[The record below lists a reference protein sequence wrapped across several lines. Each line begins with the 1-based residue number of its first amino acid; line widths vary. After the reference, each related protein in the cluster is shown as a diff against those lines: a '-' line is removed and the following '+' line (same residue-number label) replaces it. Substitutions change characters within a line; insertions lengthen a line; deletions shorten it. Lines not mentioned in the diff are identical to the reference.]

1 MPSPFP
7 GMDPYLE
14 GYLWPDVHHRLAT
27 QISDQLMP
35 LVRPRYV
42 ARLEIQMVTDDA
54 PELEIGIMY
63 PDVEVVRPRRGRSE
77 QPSLSN
83 RTETRTAGTT
93 MMTPTSLS
101 VPLLEVEIRLATIE
115 IRDTAENR
123 LVSSIEILSPV
134 NKREPGLSKY
144 RDKQRRLREA
154 HVHILDIDLLRRGQR
169 PLAHPRIPAQAY
181 RVTLSR
187 AGEPVADIWTMR
199 LQDPLPVVPV
209 PLRAPDADV
218 PLDLAMAL
226 NTIYDR
232 AAYDLSL
239 DYHESPPPPMLSD
252 DELAWVKERIDAFTM
267 PPQPAD
273 ENPLPPAAT
282 NPKPK
287 S

>member
-35 LVRPRYV
+35 LVRPHYV
-42 ARLEIQMVTDDA
+42 TRIEIQVIADDT
-54 PELEIGIMY
+54 PEAEIGIMY
-63 PDVEVVRPRRGRSE
+63 PDVEVVRARQGQTS
-77 QPSLSN
+77 Q
-83 RTETRTAGTT
+83 TEAPAAGATV
-93 MMTPTSLS
+93 MTPISLS
-101 VPLLEVEIRLATIE
+101 VPLLDVEVRLATVE
-115 IRDTAENR
+115 IRDTAENQ

-169 PLAHPRIPAQAY
+169 PLAHPRISAHAY

-187 AGEPVADIWTMR
+187 AGEAAVDVWAVD

-209 PLRAPDADV
+209 PLRAPDGDV
-218 PLDLAMAL
+218 LLDLELAL
-226 NTIYDR
+226 ATIYDR
-232 AAYDLSL
+232 AAYDLSVN
-239 DYHESPPPPMLSD
+239 YNESPPPPPLSAQ
-252 DELAWVKERIDAFTM
+252 EQAWVREQIDARS
-267 PPQPAD
+267 QP
-273 ENPLPPAAT
+273 
-282 NPKPK
+282 
-287 S
+287 